1 MAVVIF
7 GCCGPVC
14 RSTGLSGRYSVGTT
28 GAEKLKH
35 SICIRLR
42 LLAAAVA
49 LYCGAYAGAYAGASP
64 NRTAGPSKTQPISAA
79 EAKEIALAVC
89 AQQGVRADEF
99 GDVAVDPGPITLE
112 QFLARYP
119 KPAFKN
125 NDRISGTLS
134 ARPFWL
140 VILSRPLVEKEGG
153 DGGYVVA
160 GGGEKWVFVDAI
172 SGRVLHSF
180 TMK

>member
-1 MAVVIF
+1 
-7 GCCGPVC
+7 
-14 RSTGLSGRYSVGTT
+14 
-28 GAEKLKH
+28 
-35 SICIRLR
+35 
-42 LLAAAVA
+42 

-125 NDRISGTLS
+125 NDRIS
-134 ARPFWL
+134 
-140 VILSRPLVEKEGG
+140 EKEGG